1 MRWCT
6 CTCVVVFIYLWFF
19 LLQTSAS
26 RSAARHSQL
35 KVVFVCTRRTVLERR
50 RCHVGCCGAVVKGC
64 YRVEVTAIR
73 IRVREVG
80 FGGASDGASEMLTR
94 DGTPLPRLH
103 LFRAGRIVHPV
114 RTWGCGAVGGGVHGP
129 RCTSRPTYSPHPLHP
144 PFTPPPSLPLICH
157 QPAVTSST
165 ATVWSFCLVFSTA
178 PCALALQNTLTPPP
192 HPVSC
197 PVCHRRRQTISAGRA
212 NPVSTG

>member
-114 RTWGCGAVGGGVHGP
+114 RTWGCGAVGLLGANSASISCIGGGG
-129 RCTSRPTYSPHPLHP
+129 
-144 PFTPPPSLPLICH
+144 
-157 QPAVTSST
+157 
-165 ATVWSFCLVFSTA
+165 STA
-178 PCALALQNTLTPPP
+178 PDAPLARPTALTLFTLHLRPPP
-192 HPVSC
+192 RS
-197 PVCHRRRQTISAGRA
+197 R
-212 NPVSTG
+212 